1 MGQNLCPSIGEDQ
14 RQFVGEPFPVVEDPR
29 SVFFLFFPVVG
40 KLHRTPVRDVAIF
53 SFAEH
58 PIEHSR
64 SAEEAHVSAMERCE
78 RSSPDVS
85 LLGEKKTT
93 GLAVGG

>member
-1 MGQNLCPSIGEDQ
+1 MGQNSCPSIGENQ
-14 RQFVGEPFPVVEDPR
+14 RQLVGEPFPVVEDPR
-29 SVFFLFFPVVG
+29 SVFFLFFPMVG
-40 KLHRTPVRDVAIF
+40 KLHRTPVRDVTIF

-78 RSSPDVS
+78 RPTPDVS
-85 LLGEKKTT
+85 LFGEKKTT
-93 GLAVGG
+93 CLTVGG